1 MNLRE
6 EQAAMRARQ
15 QRVAKRENK
24 TADGKKEPAKKN
36 AAACEPSA
44 TASATI
50 SERLAS
56 WHESGISS
64 TNRDLIGYASC

>member
-15 QRVAKRENK
+15 QRVAKSGNK
-24 TADGKKEPAKKN
+24 KADGKKEPAKKN
-36 AAACEPSA
+36 AAECEPSV
-44 TASATI
+44 TA
-50 SERLAS
+50 